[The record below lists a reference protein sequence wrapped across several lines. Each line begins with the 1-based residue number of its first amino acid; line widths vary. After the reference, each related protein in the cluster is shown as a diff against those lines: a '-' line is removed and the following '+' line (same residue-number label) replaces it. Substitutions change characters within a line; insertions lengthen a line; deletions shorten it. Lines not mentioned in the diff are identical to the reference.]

1 MEWPCNQKYCPS
13 GRKEKLMPFENFMH
27 VQATETN
34 INDKN
39 EWQGKT
45 E

>member
-1 MEWPCNQKYCPS
+1 MEWPCNQKYYPF
-13 GRKEKLMPFENFMH
+13 GTKEKLMRFENFMH
-27 VQATETN
+27 VQVTETN

-39 EWQGKT
+39 EQQGKT

>member
-1 MEWPCNQKYCPS
+1 MEWPCNQKYYHF
-13 GRKEKLMPFENFMH
+13 GRKEKLMRFENFMH
-27 VQATETN
+27 VQVTETN

>member
-1 MEWPCNQKYCPS
+1 MEWPCIKKYYHF
-13 GRKEKLMPFENFMH
+13 GRKEKLMLFENFMH
-27 VQATETN
+27 VQVTETN

-45 E
+45 